1 MLNKHKDT
9 HEDGCDDKSFVGHG
23 VHLAEAAVALV
34 LASQAQPVD
43 AVPAADLGLKQI
55 ISRYHCNNFSVVL
68 SQRLTYI

>member
-43 AVPAADLGLKQI
+43 AVPAADLGLKQTGTI
-55 ISRYHCNNFSVVL
+55 ARISQWCCHSV
-68 SQRLTYI
+68 